1 MPKAYV
7 IVDMD
12 ITDPDAY
19 AADYIPLSGPS
30 VEAAGG
36 RYLAR
41 GGETAVLEGDA
52 QPHRT
57 VIIEFESL
65 AAAKAWYASPAYIEA
80 RAARAAAAVGTF
92 IVVEGV

>member
-12 ITDPDAY
+12 VTDPERY
-19 AADYIPLSGPS
+19 AAEYVPRSGPA

-36 RYLAR
+36 RFLAR
-41 GGETAVLEGDA
+41 GGEVTVLEGDV
-52 QPHRT
+52 QPNRT
-57 VIIEFESL
+57 VVIEFDSVD
-65 AAAKAWYASPAYIEA
+65 AAKAWYGSPAYQEA
-80 RAARAAAAVGTF
+80 KAAREGAAVGTF